1 MTRQDLRNRTP
12 KFRGVDTTEPYPKP
26 KRARRFDLGTTIWVV
41 VLLAVLALLWETRPS
56 NYFPECRAASVPR
69 YCVD

>member
-1 MTRQDLRNRTP
+1 MNRWHSRNCTP
-12 KFRGVDTTEPYPKP
+12 KFRGVDTSTPLPK
-26 KRARRFDLGTTIWVV
+26 KRRRFDLGTTIWVV
-41 VLLAVLALLWETRPS
+41 VLLAILALLWGTRPS